1 MPKSKD
7 SRISHRG
14 YLDLF
19 YLDTERKEPAN
30 RVESSASGEHN
41 MIDKGTHFS

>member
-1 MPKSKD
+1 MPKCKN
-7 SRISHRG
+7 SRISNRG

-30 RVESSASGEHN
+30 RVESSTSGKHN
-41 MIDKGTHFS
+41 MIDKGTYFS